1 MLTIDKLSI
10 LRREQLRDMMK
21 DFSLQLGP
29 GDKAVLIGEE
39 GNGKSTLLKLIH
51 DPDSV
56 EGYAEWSGSV
66 SPGGRTGYLP
76 QELGARR
83 LSEPARLLF
92 ERSPGF
98 AALTPRQR
106 HALAAELGLDAAMFA
121 SERPLRSF
129 SGGERVKLQ
138 SLPQRSRSCICL
150 TSPRTTST
158 SNPSNGWR
166 ISF

>member
-98 AALTPRQR
+98 AALRPGSTLQPSST
-106 HALAAELGLDAAMFA
+106 L
-121 SERPLRSF
+121 SESGFRSSRKSPAF
-129 SGGERVKLQ
+129 GSSTVKRL
-138 SLPQRSRSCICL
+138 S
-150 TSPRTTST
+150 
-158 SNPSNGWR
+158 
-166 ISF
+166 

>member
-10 LRREQLRDMMK
+10 LRREQLRDILK

-76 QELGARR
+76 QELGAQAAPRPRR
-83 LSEPARLLF
+83 GAGAGCGDVRLGAAAPQLF
-92 ERSPGF
+92 RRREGQIT
-98 AALTPRQR
+98 A
-106 HALAAELGLDAAMFA
+106 G
-121 SERPLRSF
+121 RPCRRGAGAVSA
-129 SGGERVKLQ
+129 
-138 SLPQRSRSCICL
+138 
-150 TSPRTTST
+150 
-158 SNPSNGWR
+158 
-166 ISF
+166 

>member
-10 LRREQLRDMMK
+10 LRREQLRDILK

-76 QELGARR
+76 QELGAAGAVGDGPDQGAELLGVPPGGVLGDPPQGGLVPALGQHTGQGLGLLGLGHR
-83 LSEPARLLF
+83 LQRLLVA
-92 ERSPGF
+92 EEP
-98 AALTPRQR
+98 LDIQR
-106 HALAAELGLDAAMFA
+106 IVG
-121 SERPLRSF
+121 
-129 SGGERVKLQ
+129 
-138 SLPQRSRSCICL
+138 
-150 TSPRTTST
+150 
-158 SNPSNGWR
+158 
-166 ISF
+166 

>member
-10 LRREQLRDMMK
+10 LRREQLRDILK

-76 QELGARR
+76 QELGA
-83 LSEPARLLF
+83 LLK
-92 ERSPGF
+92 
-98 AALTPRQR
+98 A
-106 HALAAELGLDAAMFA
+106 
-121 SERPLRSF
+121 
-129 SGGERVKLQ
+129 V
-138 SLPQRSRSCICL
+138 LPQIPGAKLRGI
-150 TSPRTTST
+150 
-158 SNPSNGWR
+158 
-166 ISF
+166 